1 MAAGCR
7 SVLVVSLGG
16 LGDFITR
23 WPLWRSARRTFP
35 GARIVFL
42 GEPRYARLLLA
53 ARLCDEAE
61 DFGAPEWAAPEKIR
75 RPFDLVISVLGA
87 RGAEWT
93 SRLLSA
99 VRSPLVALEPFP
111 GDGARIPV
119 GEHIESELAAA
130 GLADPGPGACALP
143 GEPRAWARKRLA
155 VLGLD
160 GDRTVAIHPGSGSPA
175 KNWPRGR
182 FAGLAGDLT
191 SRGFGVLLLEGEA
204 ERGGGCGIPAAARL
218 PCLELDLLAAI
229 LAECGGYVGNDSG
242 VSHLAAL
249 MGAPSTVIFG
259 PTDPAVWAPRGGR
272 VTVVTAP
279 SAVAP
284 CAPCGAK
291 RMRGCRDRRCLTGIS
306 PGDVAAALPR
316 PFHSPAG

>member
-99 VRSPLVALEPFP
+99 VRSPLVALEPFRGRGAHP
-111 GDGARIPV
+111 RRRAYRIGTRRGGPRRPRPRRVRAPRRAARVGAETPCRSRPRRRPDGRDPSRERVA
-119 GEHIESELAAA
+119 GEELAAGPLCRTRRRSRVA
-130 GLADPGPGACALP
+130 RVRRASPGGRGGTRRRLWDPGRRAPP
-143 GEPRAWARKRLA
+143 MPRARPARR
-155 VLGLD
+155 D
-160 GDRTVAIHPGSGSPA
+160 PGGM
-175 KNWPRGR
+175 RR
-182 FAGLAGDLT
+182 VC
-191 SRGFGVLLLEGEA
+191 R
-204 ERGGGCGIPAAARL
+204 ER
-218 PCLELDLLAAI
+218 
-229 LAECGGYVGNDSG
+229 
-242 VSHLAAL
+242 
-249 MGAPSTVIFG
+249 
-259 PTDPAVWAPRGGR
+259 
-272 VTVVTAP
+272 
-279 SAVAP
+279 
-284 CAPCGAK
+284 
-291 RMRGCRDRRCLTGIS
+291 
-306 PGDVAAALPR
+306 
-316 PFHSPAG
+316 